1 MTVSKKQL
9 KKAIHR
15 LKMDGKTPV
24 EVINFISD
32 KILINETNKEH
43 INSNEVENP
52 FKSDSLLRFD
62 TSKLGG
68 LMNNVYF
75 NTGNGLLIKKTF
87 NILCSNF
94 KNLTNRSFPLT
105 YEETNEVITLIKNKC
120 ILDAIKLFKNTS
132 MYGLRE
138 SKDIIDGIRK
148 NI

>member
-1 MTVSKKQL
+1 M

-15 LKMDGKTPV
+15 LKIDGKTPV

-32 KILINETNKEH
+32 KILMND
-43 INSNEVENP
+43 INSNNSEIEKSI
-52 FKSDSLLRFD
+52 KSDILLRFN
-62 TSKLGG
+62 TSQLGG

-105 YEETNEVITLIKNKC
+105 YEETNEIISLLKSGC
-120 ILDAIKLFKNTS
+120 ILQAVKLFKDMS

-138 SKDIIDGIRK
+138 SKDIIDSMRK

>member
-32 KILINETNKEH
+32 KILIND
-43 INSNEVENP
+43 INSNVSEIEKPV
-52 FKSDSLLRFD
+52 KSDVLLRFN
-62 TSKLGG
+62 TSQLGG

-105 YEETNEVITLIKNKC
+105 YEETNEIISLLKNGF
-120 ILDAIKLFKNTS
+120 ILQAVKSFKDMS

-138 SKDIIDGIRK
+138 SKDIIDSMRK

>member
-15 LKMDGKTPV
+15 LRMDGKTPV
-24 EVINFISD
+24 EVINFIND
-32 KILINETNKEH
+32 KIFMIDINKEN
-43 INSNEVENP
+43 INSNEIEKSV
-52 FKSDSLLRFD
+52 KSDILLRFD
-62 TSKLGG
+62 TSKLDG

-105 YEETNEVITLIKNKC
+105 YEETNEVISLLKNKC

>member
-15 LKMDGKTPV
+15 LRMDGKTPV

-43 INSNEVENP
+43 INSNEAEKSV
-52 FKSDSLLRFD
+52 KSDVLLRFD
-62 TSKLGG
+62 TSKLDG

-105 YEETNEVITLIKNKC
+105 YEETNEVITLIKSKC
-120 ILDAIKLFKNTS
+120 ILQAIKLFKNIS

-138 SKDIIDGIRK
+138 SKDIIDSIRK

>member
-15 LKMDGKTPV
+15 LRMDGKTPV

-32 KILINETNKEH
+32 KILIND
-43 INSNEVENP
+43 INSNVSEIEKPV
-52 FKSDSLLRFD
+52 KSDVPLRFN
-62 TSKLGG
+62 TSQLEG

-105 YEETNEVITLIKNKC
+105 YEETNEVITLIKSRC
-120 ILDAIKLFKNTS
+120 ILQAIKLFKNLS
-132 MYGLRE
+132 MYGLKE
-138 SKDIIDGIRK
+138 TKDIIDSIRK

>member
-24 EVINFISD
+24 EVINFISN
-32 KILINETNKEH
+32 KILIND
-43 INSNEVENP
+43 INSNVSEIEKPV
-52 FKSDSLLRFD
+52 KSDVPLRFN
-62 TSKLGG
+62 TSQLEG

-105 YEETNEVITLIKNKC
+105 YEETNEVISLLKNKC

>member
-43 INSNEVENP
+43 MNSNEAEKSV
-52 FKSDSLLRFD
+52 KSDVLLRFD
-62 TSKLGG
+62 TSKLDG

-105 YEETNEVITLIKNKC
+105 YEETNEVITLIKSKC
-120 ILDAIKLFKNTS
+120 ILQAIKLFKNIS

-138 SKDIIDGIRK
+138 TKDIIDSIRK

>member
-15 LKMDGKTPV
+15 LRMDGKTPV
-24 EVINFISD
+24 EVINFIND
-32 KILINETNKEH
+32 KIFMIDINKEN
-43 INSNEVENP
+43 INSNEIEKSV
-52 FKSDSLLRFD
+52 KSDILLRFD
-62 TSKLGG
+62 TSKLDG

-75 NTGNGLLIKKTF
+75 NMENGLLTKKTF

-105 YEETNEVITLIKNKC
+105 YEETNEVISLLKNKC

>member
-1 MTVSKKQL
+1 MAVSKKQL

-15 LKMDGKTPV
+15 LRMDGKTPV
-24 EVINFISD
+24 EVINFIND
-32 KILINETNKEH
+32 KILITD
-43 INSNEVENP
+43 INREKVDTNEVEKS

-62 TSKLGG
+62 TSKLDG

-75 NTGNGLLIKKTF
+75 NIGNGLLIKKTF

-105 YEETNEVITLIKNKC
+105 YEETNEVIYLLKNKC
-120 ILDAIKLFKNTS
+120 ILDAIKLFKNIS

-148 NI
+148 II